1 MTTVGTGGALGAKL
15 GCILSSGPTGIGV
28 CLGMFEDPRRG
39 SLSFPLLINC
49 WILLKQLH
57 LPPFIKPV
65 RCRLRLFGIVDLLNA
80 VAESP
85 KYISTDVLRTF
96 RIRLVCGC
104 DVDLS
109 LIVTLT
115 SICKG

>member
-28 CLGMFEDPRRG
+28 CLDMFEDLREGAFYP
-39 SLSFPLLINC
+39 SPCLLNG
-49 WILLKQLH
+49 WILLEQLH
-57 LPPFIKPV
+57 LPPLKPV

-96 RIRLVCGC
+96 VF
-104 DVDLS
+104 V
-109 LIVTLT
+109 
-115 SICKG
+115 